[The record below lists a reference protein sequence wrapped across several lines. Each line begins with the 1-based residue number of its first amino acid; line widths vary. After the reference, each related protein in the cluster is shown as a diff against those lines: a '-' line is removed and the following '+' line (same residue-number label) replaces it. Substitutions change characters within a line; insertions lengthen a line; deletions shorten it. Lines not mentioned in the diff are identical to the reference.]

1 MKSMIVATLLLCWPT
16 VLVAQVSLPRPEH
29 KFDGTLGTT
38 FKNSEPATFPQPVK
52 APEGAPNVLLVLLD
66 DAGFGQFAV
75 SGGGVPSPNM
85 QKLAAEGVFYNR
97 FHTTALCSPTRAALL
112 TGRNHHSAGTGI
124 ITELATGYDGYT
136 GIIPK
141 STATVAEVLRQNGYA
156 TAWIGKNHNTP
167 VYETSPIGP
176 FDHWPNHLGF
186 DYFYGFMAG
195 DINQFKPDLF
205 ENLTP
210 VEASEKEDYHLSTDL
225 CDKTIS
231 WLQMTEVVQPEKP
244 WFLYLSTAATHSP
257 HQAPAEWIAKFK
269 GRFDDGWDVYRKETF
284 ERQKKL
290 GIVPATAVLTER
302 PASLPAWD
310 SLNADQKKLY
320 TRMMEIFAAYG
331 AHVDHE
337 VGRVLDYVE
346 SLPDA
351 ENTMVIYIVGDNGSS
366 AEGGLDGTMNE
377 TAIFN
382 AYQMKLEE
390 MLPRMDE
397 LGTERHFNHFPA
409 EWAWAMNTPF
419 QWTKQIASHLGGV
432 RNPMIIKWPARLKEK
447 QAVRSQFTHVIDIA
461 PTILEAAG
469 VAQPDSVNGTPQKP
483 IEGKSFLA
491 SLTDAD
497 AAETR
502 TGQYFEMFAN
512 RAMYKDGWWLASI
525 AFEPWQ
531 PLREGYD
538 PFAVNWE
545 LYNLNEDFSQ
555 GQNLAEKYPE
565 KVKEL
570 EALWWAQASKYD
582 ALPLDWRGSDRF
594 SAELTGK
601 PNLAG
606 SRTKFVY
613 PGDFS
618 GLPEASAPDLK
629 NKSFSIRATIE
640 VDENANGMIYT
651 QGGNTAGWA
660 LYMQEGKLILTHN
673 FIDLQRYTVS
683 SDEVIPAGKHE
694 LTMEFTYEGG
704 KEMGKSGTVQLS
716 VDGTAVGSGK
726 IEKTTPFKYSMDE
739 TQDIGK
745 DNGTP
750 VTYDYQ
756 TPFAFEGEISQ
767 VVVELKK

>member
-1 MKSMIVATLLLCWPT
+1 M
-16 VLVAQVSLPRPEH
+16 
-29 KFDGTLGTT
+29 
-38 FKNSEPATFPQPVK
+38 
-52 APEGAPNVLLVLLD
+52 
-66 DAGFGQFAV
+66 
-75 SGGGVPSPNM
+75 
-85 QKLAAEGVFYNR
+85 
-97 FHTTALCSPTRAALL
+97 
-112 TGRNHHSAGTGI
+112 
-124 ITELATGYDGYT
+124 
-136 GIIPK
+136 
-141 STATVAEVLRQNGYA
+141 
-156 TAWIGKNHNTP
+156 
-167 VYETSPIGP
+167 
-176 FDHWPNHLGF
+176 
-186 DYFYGFMAG
+186 
-195 DINQFKPDLF
+195 
-205 ENLTP
+205 
-210 VEASEKEDYHLSTDL
+210 
-225 CDKTIS
+225 
-231 WLQMTEVVQPEKP
+231 
-244 WFLYLSTAATHSP
+244 
-257 HQAPAEWIAKFK
+257 
-269 GRFDDGWDVYRKETF
+269 
-284 ERQKKL
+284 
-290 GIVPATAVLTER
+290 
-302 PASLPAWD
+302 
-310 SLNADQKKLY
+310 
-320 TRMMEIFAAYG
+320 
-331 AHVDHE
+331 
-337 VGRVLDYVE
+337 
-346 SLPDA
+346 
-351 ENTMVIYIVGDNGSS
+351 
-366 AEGGLDGTMNE
+366 
-377 TAIFN
+377 
-382 AYQMKLEE
+382 
-390 MLPRMDE
+390 
-397 LGTERHFNHFPA
+397 
-409 EWAWAMNTPF
+409 
-419 QWTKQIASHLGGV
+419 
-432 RNPMIIKWPARLKEK
+432 
-447 QAVRSQFTHVIDIA
+447 
-461 PTILEAAG
+461 EAAG